1 MSAFIKHYFSK
12 YNIKS
17 SKIFILK
24 LKKNKNHRHSSQSL
38 STESWNCVFE
48 YGQRNASCCCRS
60 LAALSMKATKASK
73 HILDVAITQ
82 RCLRTDCRLTTDVP
96 HTLILT
102 EQPADFPAK
111 MPFQTMHINLLTR
124 THVSS

>member
-1 MSAFIKHYFSK
+1 MKR
-12 YNIKS
+12 
-17 SKIFILK
+17 K
-24 LKKNKNHRHSSQSL
+24 LLLQITS
-38 STESWNCVFE
+38 
-48 YGQRNASCCCRS
+48 RS
-60 LAALSMKATKASK
+60 LHEGDKSK
-73 HILDVAITQ
+73 QAYSEHILDVAITQ